1 MERIAQFKSDFFV
14 EKFGT
19 AEQQSTLL
27 SQILKAKED
36 DAGTMFMSNNNC
48 WRSNVRY
55 QDIDWLL
62 KGVQEV
68 AAYACEHY
76 FVHDYTFKEHIKDH
90 QIGIDYWTNV
100 NELGSTNV
108 LHNHVADS
116 FVGVYYLQGKNTG
129 GLKFINPAN
138 LLSDCNPRSPFV
150 RECVVHPTDGELIL
164 WPAWVPHEVLR
175 NESDRQRINIAF
187 SIQVS

>member
-19 AEQQSTLL
+19 IEQQNELL
-27 SQILKAKED
+27 KQILAAKEQD
-36 DAGTMFMSNNNC
+36 VGTMHMSNDNC
-48 WRSNVRY
+48 WRSNTKY
-55 QDIDWLL
+55 ENIDWLL
-62 KGVQEV
+62 NGVQDI
-68 AAYACEHY
+68 AAHACEHY
-76 FVHDYTFKEHIKDH
+76 FAHDYTFKEHIKDH

-100 NELGSTNV
+100 NEPGSTNV

-116 FVGVYYLQGKNTG
+116 FVAVYYLQGKNTG

-175 NESDRQRINIAF
+175 NESTRQRINLAF